1 MALLCV
7 EIGQFRV
14 VFHESTVHDK
24 HLERLSEEVRL
35 DKDRLCRNTGLLEHR
50 EESVVFFF
58 VETDGVAE
66 HRRII
71 LGVPPPFLLSFFC
84 HITLDLV
91 VSRHKPPLS
100 TSRPEVLKGCPTS
113 ERQPAP
119 CKGKCFSGCS
129 NLFERLKR
137 HLAVFRWTQKSDS
150 DLQVH
155 RYAVSRHVTISVYKH
170 INKLTGQLAKCSR
183 SCLFGGCLGIIM
195 WIRKLWVFVSS
206 FPYFRPPTFLCV
218 FRSLRYVPVS
228 RCSHNAGIRGCK
240 VFRGNTTRIMRCGD
254 FSGNRRLDLVFP

>member
-1 MALLCV
+1 MLPDFGEAARPLQ
-7 EIGQFRV
+7 GQVLFRMLKSFWAAEKTSCRV
-14 VFHESTVHDK
+14 QVDTK
-24 HLERLSEEVRL
+24 IRLGL
-35 DKDRLCRNTGLLEHR
+35 TGP
-50 EESVVFFF
+50 SVC
-58 VETDGVAE
+58 GQ
-66 HRRII
+66 
-71 LGVPPPFLLSFFC
+71 PSC
-84 HITLDLV
+84 H
-91 VSRHKPPLS
+91 
-100 TSRPEVLKGCPTS
+100 
-113 ERQPAP
+113 
-119 CKGKCFSGCS
+119 
-129 NLFERLKR
+129 
-137 HLAVFRWTQKSDS
+137 
-150 DLQVH
+150 
-155 RYAVSRHVTISVYKH
+155 HVTISVYKH